1 MLVAVRISTLGVSM
15 IIAGVNLIVAVVLVA
30 LLIPQLPVPVLSVIV
45 VADSFY

>member
-1 MLVAVRISTLGVSM
+1 MVAVRVSTLGVSM